1 MSQPQEEREME
12 STISSCSQKV
22 PKSLFCDVTGCTH
35 TFPSDKDYDTR
46 SISKAHH
53 HGTPYGQNWQK
64 YSPKQ
69 NKCVS
74 IGKQVKNQRDL
85 EQLRPKK

>member
-12 STISSCSQKV
+12 VQAPPVLRKYQSHHSGMSQGELTHSS
-22 PKSLFCDVTGCTH
+22 VTKTMIH
-35 TFPSDKDYDTR
+35 V
-46 SISKAHH
+46 AHH

-74 IGKQVKNQRDL
+74 IDKQVKNQQDL